1 MASKLNRVTYVEDEA
16 DIRAIAVFA
25 LTEFGGYE
33 IDVCE
38 SGIEALQRAPG
49 FKPDLILLDVM
60 MPGMDGV
67 ETYKRLRAMPQF
79 VDTPIVFLT
88 AKAMKHE
95 TDAYMLLG
103 ANGVIAKP
111 FDPTALSAQ
120 VQEIWDS
127 TKVCERLS

>member
-1 MASKLNRVTYVEDEA
+1 MASKLNRLTYVEDEA
-16 DIRAIAVFA
+16 DIRAIAEFA
-25 LTEFGGYE
+25 LTEFGRYE
-33 IDVCE
+33 IDACV
-38 SGIEALQRAPG
+38 SGIEALERAPG
-49 FKPDLILLDVM
+49 FAPDLILLDVM

-79 VDTPIVFLT
+79 ADTPIVFLT

-95 TDAYMLLG
+95 TDEYMLLG

-120 VQEIWDS
+120 VQEIWDRA
-127 TKVCERLS
+127 TVCECLS